1 MPTTLLLY
9 RWLIL
14 DPVSGKRRATRYRMV
29 EADGVAVDPGVER
42 IAGTLEAR
50 SISDDPNAYNTSAWQ
65 NDKSRTRPAC
75 RHCSCDMFNLL
86 ALGVPTGTQSAVEN
100 CAKRTG
106 EGTFRV
112 GAAPA
117 PAPSAVKHP
126 DWQFSTDGLWG
137 GAKLATFDVGVH
149 PLRLRAVHPQ
159 GRQAAVTSTHPR
171 RQVVS
176 NAPTF
181 ALWR

>member
-65 NDKSRTRPAC
+65 NDKPRTRPAC

-86 ALGVPTGTQSAVEN
+86 ALGV
-100 CAKRTG
+100 
-106 EGTFRV
+106 
-112 GAAPA
+112 
-117 PAPSAVKHP
+117 
-126 DWQFSTDGLWG
+126 L
-137 GAKLATFDVGVH
+137 VGVNY
-149 PLRLRAVHPQ
+149 L
-159 GRQAAVTSTHPR
+159 GRPATTILAGGR
-171 RQVVS
+171 RGSFGVS
-176 NAPTF
+176 C
-181 ALWR
+181 